1 MLVAYRGVDCP
12 DMYAASCGAVSWL
25 ELAVAVDWLVC
36 SSEGFELVSWAG
48 AVGAMVDDDG
58 GS

>member
-1 MLVAYRGVDCP
+1 MAYKGVDCP
-12 DMYAASCGAVSWL
+12 DMYAASCGVVRWL
-25 ELAVAVDWLVC
+25 ELSVAVDWFVF